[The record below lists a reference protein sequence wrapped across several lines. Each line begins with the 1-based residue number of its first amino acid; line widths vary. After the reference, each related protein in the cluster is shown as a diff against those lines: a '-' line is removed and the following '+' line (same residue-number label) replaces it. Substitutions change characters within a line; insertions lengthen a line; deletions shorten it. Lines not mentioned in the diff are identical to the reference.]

1 MRTVNYKG
9 FQASVEFDDGKLF
22 VKVLHIDDL
31 LVAQCDMASEAQA
44 AAEELIDAYI
54 ADCEELGRPLTKPFN
69 GSFNVRLTPETHRRA
84 AMAAAD
90 EGLRLNAWM
99 SEAVEEK
106 LECGKLS
113 DRIDGVFSSRTFDY
127 NSEGFMEWFH
137 LKTTETKFEATRV
150 REFKSGGENENGV
163 VSLDIFR
170 EAMKGRKASNG

>member
-54 ADCEELGRPLTKPFN
+54 ADCEELGRPLTRPFN

-90 EGLRLNAWM
+90 EGMKLNAWM
-99 SEAVEEK
+99 AEAVSEK

-113 DRIDGVFSSRTFDY
+113 DRIDGVFSNKSFEF
-127 NSEGFMEWFH
+127 NSDGFMDWVH
-137 LKTTETKFEATRV
+137 LKSAQTKFEPTKV
-150 REFKSGGENENGV
+150 RENKSGGAENAV
-163 VSLDIFR
+163 VSLEIFR
-170 EAMKGRKASNG
+170 QSVMGRKASNG